1 MGSDLRLTGLASGM
15 DWQPI
20 VEKLLELEA
29 IPKRRLE
36 TQKAENEAKVSDL
49 GVLKSQLDSLKSAA
63 TALQD
68 DSLFYARSVLIK
80 TQDSGLVAS
89 ASTGAITGDF
99 TLEVESL
106 SSSTEISSKNRTG
119 QRLANSI
126 DVTNKLSELPLHA
139 PISPGTFTISGK
151 TYNISSTEI
160 TLQELMD
167 QINTTVGGVDG
178 VNPEGDGSGVTISYD
193 STNDKIVL
201 DSGVSSSDS
210 SNLLVL
216 GSSTDTSNFLQSMKL
231 FGQPT
236 SGEISS
242 QYSLGS
248 IDMNV
253 SLANSNFATAFSGLT
268 SGFGNFFIG
277 EGEGAVRIDYDI
289 NNDSLASVINKVNDS
304 SANVFMY
311 YDPAGDRFV
320 VRNERTGSIGMVM
333 HESEDWDTISSAN
346 KGSGNL
352 LSLMGLAAP
361 ENISDEFDAANLANY
376 KKGDFAQIS
385 ADGTKWQALVD
396 SPTQSPTAES
406 EEWLQVI
413 EGVARSMSSEIG
425 TNSSIRLNG
434 GDLIYS
440 NSKEFSGA
448 EHGFSGLTL
457 DISQVEIGKSI
468 NFQVE
473 KNAGAA
479 QSAIQ
484 KLVEEF
490 NDAQEYISSLTTVN
504 QDGDEVSSSRF
515 TGNQE
520 INRLSSELRRKF
532 FGHSTPHSESGTT
545 VDNSNLTVSANN
557 SSNDEINQI
566 ASQLGLDSSDDG
578 YVIKVLNQEP
588 TNEVS
593 YFEWDGSAWS
603 NTTPSFSTYRMTNI
617 GLDFSVG
624 SNNIKVKD
632 SSLLLEELEN
642 NPERV
647 FALFSEPL
655 VEDAYD
661 SITETN
667 RDYRGI
673 TQSLNDYIN
682 NFLTGDSESGYKGAY
697 QAFLDSIESQN
708 QRIDEKIIN
717 IDKYLE
723 SREKIL
729 SDGFMRMEEMQSKM
743 DSQMQT
749 LEGAFNNNKK

>member
-20 VEKLLELEA
+20 VDKLLELEA
-29 IPKRRLE
+29 IPKTRLE
-36 TQKAENEAKVSDL
+36 SQKAENKAKVSDL
-49 GVLKSQLDSLKSAA
+49 GILKSQLDSLKSASS
-63 TALQD
+63 ALQD
-68 DSLFYARSVLIK
+68 ESLFFARSVRIK

-106 SSSTEISSKNRTG
+106 ATATEISSKNRTSH
-119 QRLANSI
+119 RLANSI
-126 DVTNKLSELPLHA
+126 DLNDKLSELPLHA
-139 PISPGTFTISGK
+139 PITPGTFTISGK
-151 TYNISSTEI
+151 TYNISSTDI

-167 QINTTVGGVDG
+167 QINTTVDGVDG

-193 STNDKIVL
+193 SANDKIVL

-236 SGEISS
+236 SGEVSS
-242 QYSLGS
+242 LYSLGS
-248 IDMNV
+248 IDMTV
-253 SLANSNFATAFSGLT
+253 SLANANFANAFSGLT
-268 SGFGNFFIG
+268 SGLGNFFIG
-277 EGEGAVRIDYDI
+277 EGEGSVRIDYDI
-289 NNDSLASVINKVNDS
+289 NNDSVASLINKVNDS

-333 HESEDWDTISSAN
+333 HESDDWDTISSAN

-352 LSLMGLAAP
+352 LALMGLAAP
-361 ENISDEFDAANLANY
+361 KNISEEFDASNLASY
-376 KKGDFAQIS
+376 KKGDFVQIS
-385 ADGTKWQALVD
+385 ADGTKWQALTN
-396 SPTQSPTAES
+396 SPTEMPSSDS

-425 TNSSIRLNG
+425 TNSAIRLNG
-434 GDLIYS
+434 GNLIYS
-440 NSKEFSGA
+440 NNQEFSSG

-457 DISQVEIGKSI
+457 DVSQVEEGKSI

-473 KNAGAA
+473 KNAAAA
-479 QSAIQ
+479 QSAIN
-484 KLVEEF
+484 KLIEEF
-490 NDAQEYISSLTTVN
+490 NDAQEYISSLTNVN
-504 QDGDEVSSSRF
+504 QDGDKVSSSRF

-532 FGHSTPHSESGTT
+532 FGNSTPHSESGTT
-545 VDNSNLTVSANN
+545 VDNANLTVSSNN
-557 SSNDEINQI
+557 ASNDEINAI
-566 ASQLGLDSSDDG
+566 ASQLALDASDDG
-578 YVIKVLNQEP
+578 YIIKVLNQEP
-588 TNEVS
+588 AGGVS
-593 YFEWDGSAWS
+593 YFVWDGSTWS
-603 NTTPSFSTYRMTNI
+603 TTTPSFSTYRMTNI

-632 SSLLLEELEN
+632 SSLLLEELES

-647 FALFSEPL
+647 FALFSESL
-655 VEDAYD
+655 VEDSYD

-667 RDYRGI
+667 RNYQGI

-682 NFLTGDSESGYKGAY
+682 NFLTGDGESGYKGAY

-708 QRIDEKIIN
+708 KRIDEKIVN

-749 LEGAFNNNKK
+749 LEGAFKKSSK

>member
-20 VEKLLELEA
+20 VDKLLELEA

-139 PISPGTFTISGK
+139 PITPGTFTISGK

-603 NTTPSFSTYRMTNI
+603 NTTPSFSTYRITNI

-667 RDYRGI
+667 RDYQGI

-682 NFLTGDSESGYKGAY
+682 NFLTGDGESGYKGAY